1 MIMERKILFRAKS
14 TDSGEWVEG
23 SFIHAFQEEKR
34 SAICG
39 MYKDVYFIAEISGK
53 MHTVDPETVCQYT
66 GLADRNCR
74 KIFEGDICR
83 DGDNIVRIL
92 WNDKHQWGVEISK
105 TDNVLSKGLIFP
117 LWQYDNCKE
126 NGYRTLEAIGNIF
139 DNPELL
145 KTDG

>member
-74 KIFEGDICR
+74 RFSRGIFAEM
-83 DGDNIVRIL
+83 V
-92 WNDKHQWGVEISK
+92 
-105 TDNVLSKGLIFP
+105 TTLSVFYGMTSTSGELKF
-117 LWQYDNCKE
+117 QR
-126 NGYRTLEAIGNIF
+126 RTMY
-139 DNPELL
+139 
-145 KTDG
+145 

>member
-1 MIMERKILFRAKS
+1 MERKILFRAKS

-66 GLADRNCR
+66 GLIDETEK
-74 KIFEGDICR
+74 KIYEGDIVKTSQYGVD
-83 DGDNIVRIL
+83 DGNGHNYAGFDTFSVKFSDGGFCLKNEWRIFNL
-92 WNDKHQWGVEISK
+92 R
-105 TDNVLSKGLIFP
+105 P
-117 LWQYDNCKE
+117 LGNFE
-126 NGYRTLEAIGNIF
+126 VIGNIF
-139 DNPELL
+139 DDPELIE
-145 KTDG
+145 D

>member
-1 MIMERKILFRAKS
+1 MERKILFRAKS
-14 TDSGEWVEG
+14 THNGEWVEG

-53 MHTVDPETVCQYT
+53 MHTVDPET
-66 GLADRNCR
+66 
-74 KIFEGDICR
+74 CR

-126 NGYRTLEAIGNIF
+126 NGYRTLEIIGNIF